1 MTIGFYPESLS
12 MPQVW
17 KNPDGSK
24 LMVQGTRHFAENQE
38 SCFWVHFFSQIHW
51 KFPTILGGRRVET
64 GLAKIHIT
72 TSPEIASTWG

>member
-17 KNPDGSK
+17 KKPDGSK

-38 SCFWVHFFSQIHW
+38 PIFGYISFPKSTGSFQPFSVVEELKPVW
-51 KFPTILGGRRVET
+51 PKFT
-64 GLAKIHIT
+64 
-72 TSPEIASTWG
+72 